1 MVKKRTGDKRLPIKI
16 SVDAYEACRGYSV
29 ITGIPIVKVISEAV
43 ADWMNT
49 TGVSR
54 IESLQRKSLN
64 N

>member
-1 MVKKRTGDKRLPIKI
+1 MSKSKGDKRLPIKI
-16 SVDAYEACRGYSV
+16 SSEAYEACRGYSV

-43 ADWMNT
+43 SDWMET

-64 N
+64 D